1 VALGVAPVF
10 VTGDNRQAEAARAEG
25 LEVLVPA

>member
-1 VALGVAPVF
+1 MGVPAIF
-10 VTGDNRQAEAARAEG
+10 TTLDNRQAEAARAEG